1 MRNDLAGFISETAC
15 AGPNDAIYSTSN
27 LGTSMPAEEG
37 YVNRTGTSTAAPHVS
52 GVVALLLALSPR
64 LSADEVRAILTATAR
79 PHPKD
84 TYCAMGGTGCG
95 TGLLD
100 ANAAVQHVVNNRPT
114 VTAVI
119 QGSAPGARPGGTFTL
134 VGDIKA
140 AGGRVPAATGASWR
154 QVSGPTVT
162 IPANAGATV
171 TLTAPNSTGILV
183 FEYSANDSAGYAG
196 SAAVVVTVNAP
207 PTMQPAP
214 AATVVANHP
223 LSGTV
228 RGSDPEGD
236 AITYVLAAGPPGLT
250 VNAATGAWSWTPT
263 SAGTYGV
270 TIVPTDAYGNGT
282 PVAFAITVDKDP
294 NAKDGG
300 AGALPAWLA
309 LLLALACVPRRRTA

>member
-1 MRNDLAGFISETAC
+1 
-15 AGPNDAIYSTSN
+15 
-27 LGTSMPAEEG
+27 
-37 YVNRTGTSTAAPHVS
+37 
-52 GVVALLLALSPR
+52 
-64 LSADEVRAILTATAR
+64 
-79 PHPKD
+79 
-84 TYCAMGGTGCG
+84 
-95 TGLLD
+95 
-100 ANAAVQHVVNNRPT
+100 
-114 VTAVI
+114 
-119 QGSAPGARPGGTFTL
+119 
-134 VGDIKA
+134 
-140 AGGRVPAATGASWR
+140 
-154 QVSGPTVT
+154 VT

-171 TLTAPNSTGILV
+171 TLTAPNTTGILV

-196 SAAVVVTVNAP
+196 SAAIAVTVNAP

-282 PVAFAITVDKDP
+282 PVAFAITVEKDP

-300 AGALPAWLA
+300 AGALPGWLA
-309 LLLALACVPRRRTA
+309 LLAALACVRRRREQA